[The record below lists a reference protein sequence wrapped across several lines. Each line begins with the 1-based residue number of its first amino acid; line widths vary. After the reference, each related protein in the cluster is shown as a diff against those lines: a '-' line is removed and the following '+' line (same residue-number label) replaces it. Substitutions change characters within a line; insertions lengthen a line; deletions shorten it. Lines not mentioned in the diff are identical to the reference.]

1 MLVQIYEEKIAKNMI
16 SERWKR
22 SECLKSFLKITR
34 LEMVLG
40 DKNSRRKER
49 ETKRRAKRTLLND
62 NKKKKYLNVLMNDV

>member
-16 SERWKR
+16 SERWER

-40 DKNSRRKER
+40 DKKNGKKE
-49 ETKRRAKRTLLND
+49 KRREEQNELYSTII
-62 NKKKKYLNVLMNDV
+62 KKKNIWTF

>member
-16 SERWKR
+16 SERWER

-40 DKNSRRKER
+40 DKKNRMERKRKEEKS
-49 ETKRRAKRTLLND
+49 ETNFTQR
-62 NKKKKYLNVLMNDV
+62 

>member
-40 DKNSRRKER
+40 DKKNRMERKRNEEKS
-49 ETKRRAKRTLLND
+49 ETNFTQR
-62 NKKKKYLNVLMNDV
+62 

>member
-16 SERWKR
+16 SERWER

-40 DKNSRRKER
+40 DKKNRMERKRNEEKS
-49 ETKRRAKRTLLND
+49 ETNFTQR
-62 NKKKKYLNVLMNDV
+62 